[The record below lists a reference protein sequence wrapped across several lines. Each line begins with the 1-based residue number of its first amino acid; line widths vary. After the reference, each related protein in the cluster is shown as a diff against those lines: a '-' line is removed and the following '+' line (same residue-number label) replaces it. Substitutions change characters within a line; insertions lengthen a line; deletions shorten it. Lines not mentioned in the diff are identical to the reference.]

1 MAVAFDAQ
9 AMSVVNSTEAN
20 TLTTSHSHTAAS
32 GASGIVAVVN
42 SNNGS
47 NGGFTPTGTPTA
59 SFGATS
65 MTWLG
70 HVTMGASTNNYG
82 FIAVWSALTVPS
94 GAQTVSTSIA
104 SAGNTNGN
112 AYGVSFTYTGVG
124 SIGTLQ
130 TNRNVSAAPSLSVT
144 SAVGS
149 LVWGLIG
156 NWWSDSLTSF
166 SLTSRRYQNAGTPYF
181 IGGDAAGATSVT
193 VSATQGATREWA
205 VTGLDIQPPVAT
217 DTKQFFAML

>member
-1 MAVAFDAQ
+1 MAIVFDAQ
-9 AMSVVNSTEAN
+9 AMSAVNSGETN

-32 GASGIVAVVN
+32 DASGIVAVVN

-65 MTWLG
+65 MTYLG
-70 HVTMGASTNNYG
+70 AVTMGASTNNYG
-82 FIAVWSALTVPS
+82 FIAVWSSLSVPS
-94 GAQTVSTSIA
+94 GSQTIATSIA
-104 SAGNTNGN
+104 SSGNTNGN

-130 TNRNVSAAPSLSVT
+130 SSRNVTAAPSLSVT
-144 SAVGS
+144 SATGN

-156 NWWSDSLTSF
+156 NWWSDTLTSF

-181 IGGDAAGATSVT
+181 ISGDAAGATSVT

-205 VTGLDIQPPVAT
+205 AAGLDLLPAT
-217 DTKQFFAML
+217 TNTGQFFAMF